1 MLQANAL
8 RVARSF
14 AKRHSWLKRSIRDA
28 SLYLGEEK
36 TDKAAPET
44 AVDFMFSKSRALCS
58 RSLSPERRSEEE
70 EEHGCLERSEHRTRL
85 SRGRNSS
92 TFGFEINPDDSP
104 ASRTLSAETE
114 SGCATRA
121 TFPTDVSGDDEAK
134 KCQAQAKIE
143 TSGYSGA
150 GMANA
155 RHLARD
161 SAARTLARVFRSEKR
176 EGITRRR
183 REGDIAIGSK
193 CATGTPLSLPCM
205 HGVSPPSLP
214 FWNSKLSLCY
224 RDEPIHRFTA

>member
-1 MLQANAL
+1 VLQANAL

-14 AKRHSWLKRSIRDA
+14 AKRHSWPERSIRDA

-70 EEHGCLERSEHRTRL
+70 EEDGCLERSEHRTRL

-104 ASRTLSAETE
+104 VLSPASRTLSAETE
-114 SGCATRA
+114 SDRSGCATRA

-205 HGVSPPSLP
+205 RGVSLPLPPFLE
-214 FWNSKLSLCY
+214 F
-224 RDEPIHRFTA
+224 